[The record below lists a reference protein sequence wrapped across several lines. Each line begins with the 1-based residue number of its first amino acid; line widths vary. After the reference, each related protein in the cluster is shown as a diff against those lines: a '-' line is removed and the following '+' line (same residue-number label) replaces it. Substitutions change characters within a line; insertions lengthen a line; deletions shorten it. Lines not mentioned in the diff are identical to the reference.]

1 DGALM
6 PGEEITNE
14 PGAMVRVNANRMN
27 GIRRLGGLHDGVN
40 SLPMVEWLQGQIQR
54 TNRNYDTN
62 NGKETARITTSSGL
76 LQLRGD
82 AEAQQKLKKADRDRG
97 FCRLYELLDWLALE
111 FFDDDRLLVIGA
123 KNGKEEPEAILYN
136 GRRFAK
142 TIPPVINPE
151 TGLTIGDPV
160 MYYPRIDVTV
170 TTGAGL
176 SKNPQTTVEALDKLA
191 GTAVTEDNWQLLA
204 AELEYLDIPQK
215 QDIIDRWKQKF
226 KPTIPPEVTQA
237 LANDPMLLETVL
249 QVIQMQVADSG
260 AGGMPILQEES
271 APQSIQPSAPPQM
284 LDAAEPNRQLLL

>member
-1 DGALM
+1 
-6 PGEEITNE
+6 
-14 PGAMVRVNANRMN
+14 
-27 GIRRLGGLHDGVN
+27 
-40 SLPMVEWLQGQIQR
+40 
-54 TNRNYDTN
+54 
-62 NGKETARITTSSGL
+62 SGL

-123 KNGKEEPEAILYN
+123 KNGKEEPEEILYN
-136 GRRFAK
+136 GRKFAK
-142 TIPPVINPE
+142 IIPPVVDPE
-151 TGLTIGDPV
+151 TGGPIGAAV
-160 MYYPRIDVTV
+160 AYYPRIDVTV

-176 SKNPQTTVEALDKLA
+176 SKNPQTTVEVLDKLA